1 MEKKKLKL
9 SVTGTTKKA
18 ISSIE
23 QAKSQSKHSVI
34 IEKKA
39 GRISRKPFFQKSNK
53 ANTSFKPSI
62 GNNDIKRN
70 VANKNFFGTDFEK
83 RKLAEQRATKKY
95 KGEIIQKDTKDNKSK
110 LGFKKRELKLTLTR
124 ALSEDGVGS
133 RSRSLASLRR
143 AKLKENKDL
152 TNLPIKDE
160 IKPVKREINIPKI
173 ITIRELANRMAE
185 QSSNIIKH
193 LLGIGLTVTINHS
206 IDEDT
211 AE

>member
-39 GRISRKPFFQKSNK
+39 GRISRKSFFQKSNK

-160 IKPVKREINIPKI
+160 IKQRSVVLK
-173 ITIRELANRMAE
+173 
-185 QSSNIIKH
+185 
-193 LLGIGLTVTINHS
+193 
-206 IDEDT
+206 
-211 AE
+211 